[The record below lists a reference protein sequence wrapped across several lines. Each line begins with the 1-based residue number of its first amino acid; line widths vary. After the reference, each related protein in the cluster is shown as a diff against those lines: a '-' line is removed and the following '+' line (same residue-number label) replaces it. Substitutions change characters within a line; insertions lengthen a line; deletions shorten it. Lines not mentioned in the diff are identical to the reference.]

1 MESLRTKLGQNLKNR
16 GSKIS
21 LSPSTSHKSL
31 IKAKDLHVGDMVKV
45 YSLNMK
51 GTIHSL
57 PDKKGN
63 LIVSI
68 GIMQSK
74 VKLNDIELIKEDDTA
89 KKFREEKRKTATV
102 SYRSNTMT
110 ISPEIKLL
118 GLTVDEAIQKVDK
131 YIDDAYMAHLK
142 SVRIVHG
149 KGTGAL
155 RSAIQDM
162 LSQSPYVRSFDNA
175 AYGEGDMGVTIAHL
189 Y

>member
-1 MESLRTKLGQNLKNR
+1 M
-16 GSKIS
+16 I
-21 LSPSTSHKSL
+21 
-31 IKAKDLHVGDMVKV
+31 
-45 YSLNMK
+45 
-51 GTIHSL
+51 L
-57 PDKKGN
+57 P
-63 LIVSI
+63 
-68 GIMQSK
+68 
-74 VKLNDIELIKEDDTA
+74 

-110 ISPEIKLL
+110 ISPEIRLL